1 MTIIPLK
8 QLFFGTIFAISATIA
23 AAGLI
28 GDWWAIALL
37 LPAGAT
43 LGWKIGER
51 V

>member
-8 QLFFGTIFAISATIA
+8 QLFFGIILSISAGIT

-28 GDWWAIALL
+28 GEWWAAALL
-37 LPAGAT
+37 IPAGSI
-43 LGWKIGER
+43 LGWKLGER